1 MTTGNPKLSKDFIN
15 GLCNK
20 HDMSYDDVKN
30 WIFCGGRA
38 GHANAPSKFIS
49 YEKYFTQ
56 CFPNTEFPDI
66 DNRCVCDA
74 ELVHNCY
81 IRKDIEATADTIL
94 IVGSCCIDKFIDAGK
109 VKKCERCA
117 SDHRNRNDNICKTCR
132 NRQNELE
139 KIERKKQRELDT
151 YNRRL
156 DKKIKELEE
165 KERLLHLG
173 RLYLDIPYYIS
184 SMTDN
189 YGTLK
194 ENRCKWD
201 SELVAWYCNGNER
214 QRNYIIEVFQKYYIK
229 DIEDFKKKR
238 NDKHKEY
245 KSKNYINELMGDNN
259 IPFKMAV
266 TLAKNEGH
274 KWDDE
279 QKLWYKQY

>member
-1 MTTGNPKLSKDFIN
+1 MSGNPKLSKDFIN
-15 GLCNK
+15 GLRSK
-20 HDMSYDDVKN
+20 YDMSYDDVKN

-56 CFPNTEFPDI
+56 CFPNVEFPDI

-74 ELVHNCY
+74 ELTHNCY
-81 IRKDIEATADTIL
+81 IRKDIESTADSIL

-109 VKKCERCA
+109 VKKCEKCA
-117 SDHRNRNDNICKTCR
+117 SEHRNRNDNICKTCR
-132 NRQNELE
+132 KSDAYAMAL
-139 KIERKKQRELDT
+139 ERKKQRDLDT

-156 DKKIKELEE
+156 DKKIKDAEE

-173 RLYLDIPYYIS
+173 RLYLDIPYNIS
-184 SMTDN
+184 SASGN
-189 YGTLK
+189 YKILK

-201 SELVAWYCNGNER
+201 SDLIAWYCNGNEN
-214 QRNYIIEVFQKYYIK
+214 QRNYIIECFDKYHIE

-238 NDKHKEY
+238 HDKHKEY
-245 KSKNYINELMGDNN
+245 KPKNYINDLMDDNK
-259 IPFKMAV
+259 IPFKLAV

-274 KWDDE
+274 KWDSE